1 MLDAAIYEFTGGW
14 KCEFGYELDYK
25 KSWICVVLAS
35 ICGNFPAVGD
45 VYMMDSEW
53 LFQPFCYIDISSFL
67 ELVYQVYINY

>member
-1 MLDAAIYEFTGGW
+1 MQLYMSLLEGGKLSLDISWTT
-14 KCEFGYELDYK
+14 YK

-53 LFQPFCYIDISSFL
+53 LFQPFCYIHISSFL
-67 ELVYQVYINY
+67 DLVYQVYINY